1 MSYEP
6 RRTSYE
12 ENFADA
18 LDTVLGMR
26 RMAENAWENEQLEAA
41 EAIMDLN
48 RKAYTLGY
56 FHALE
61 DAETINKGESPDFR
75 PNHYFKLPRKTQ

>member
-1 MSYEP
+1 MS
-6 RRTSYE
+6 TYE

-26 RMAENAWENEQLEAA
+26 RMAENAWEDEQTEAA
-41 EAIMDLN
+41 HAVMDLN
-48 RKAYTLGY
+48 RQAYTLGY

-61 DAETINKGESPDFR
+61 DAEVINKGDSPDFR
-75 PNHYFKLPRKTQ
+75 PNPYFNRKAK